1 MTPVTDFRV
10 LGRHNRS
17 MTTLTLSPDLT
28 VGEIAAEHP
37 ASVRVFEKH
46 RIDFCCGGRV
56 ALREACQ
63 KLGTDPAVLLEEIE
77 RAGAAPE
84 DSTDWKSTSLAS
96 LIDHIV
102 NTHHLYLKSELPRLE
117 AMLEKI
123 LSKHAE
129 GHGHVLRPLA
139 ATFRPMKEELGSH
152 MMKEEMILFPLIRSL
167 AEGGQSSF
175 HCGSVRNPIRVML
188 MEHDSAGDALARL
201 RELTSDFTP
210 PADACNTYRAFYYE
224 LAELESDLHRHIHLE
239 NNILFPRA
247 VELE

>member
-1 MTPVTDFRV
+1 
-10 LGRHNRS
+10 

-28 VGEIAAEHP
+28 VGEIAARLP
-37 ASVRVFEKH
+37 ASVRIFEKH
-46 RIDFCCGGRV
+46 RIDFCCGGRIPFTEV
-56 ALREACQ
+56 CQ

-77 RAGAAPE
+77 RADAAPE
-84 DSTDWKSTSLAS
+84 DSTDWKYATLAS

-102 NTHHLYLKSELPRLE
+102 NTHHVYLKSELPRLE

-123 LSKHAE
+123 LSKHAD
-129 GHGHVLRPLA
+129 GHGDVLRPLA
-139 ATFRPMKEELGSH
+139 ATLLAMKAELGSH
-152 MMKEEMILFPLIRSL
+152 MMKEEMILFPLIRAL
-167 AEGGQSSF
+167 AEGDKSLF

-201 RELTSDFTP
+201 RELTSGFTP
-210 PADACNTYRAFYYE
+210 PADACNTFRAFYYE